1 MLLFI
6 ASACPLTISAMGKL
20 FKVVGSRALKI
31 QQKFHVLFVDR
42 IVVDK
47 IPAFWLICL
56 TETSFSS
63 SKGAM
68 YARYSLLKARVK
80 TMHGKWISQTF
91 FTDHSNQGRHTNWFS
106 CHKRLCFHS
115 SCINYLLFFEMYYI
129 YKEQAY
135 LAALKAANRL
145 SQSNTIPDK
154 TTWESFPHHVHFPTQ
169 QNYFQNDA
177 FAERKPLPPIQ
188 CCFPQT
194 PRDQAFF
201 WMHNNIAFRG
211 RGRGKNRYSY
221 DV

>member
-42 IVVDK
+42 IVVGE
-47 IPAFWLICL
+47 IPVFWLICL

-63 SKGAM
+63 SKSAM
-68 YARYSLLKARVK
+68 YARYSSLKARVK

-91 FTDHSNQGRHTNWFS
+91 LTDHSNQVRQYNWFS

-115 SCINYLLFFEMYYI
+115 FCINYLLFFEMYYI

-177 FAERKPLPPIQ
+177 FAERKPLPPNSMLFPTNAQ
-188 CCFPQT
+188 GSGFRLNTQQHCFQ
-194 PRDQAFF
+194 
-201 WMHNNIAFRG
+201 G
-211 RGRGKNRYSY
+211 KGRGKNRYSY
-221 DV
+221 DA

>member
-31 QQKFHVLFVDR
+31 HVLFVDR
-42 IVVDK
+42 LVVGE
-47 IPAFWLICL
+47 IPVFWLNCL

-63 SKGAM
+63 SKSAM
-68 YARYSLLKARVK
+68 YARYSSLKARVK

-91 FTDHSNQGRHTNWFS
+91 LTDHSNQVRHTNWFS

-115 SCINYLLFFEMYYI
+115 FCINYLLFFEMYYI
-129 YKEQAY
+129 YKEQAC

-154 TTWESFPHHVHFPTQ
+154 TTWESFPHHVQF
-169 QNYFQNDA
+169 
-177 FAERKPLPPIQ
+177 
-188 CCFPQT
+188 C
-194 PRDQAFF
+194 PRL
-201 WMHNNIAFRG
+201 
-211 RGRGKNRYSY
+211 
-221 DV
+221 